1 MSRTTSSKRPGRH
14 LSTGSA
20 TSYGNPGG
28 SSRERRD
35 RDPRAILL
43 LSMIILV
50 WNLGTT
56 DGLLS
61 TPQVVSPG
69 TGISPSGPARG
80 VGAFASP
87 GEPARR
93 RHGNDPLTVRQSFL
107 LGQRV
112 DINRATYQEISGL
125 PGISDDVARAV
136 VEERKRRGAFRRT
149 EDLLAVRG
157 IKEKRL
163 KKILPFIAIIDN
175 N

>member
-1 MSRTTSSKRPGRH
+1 
-14 LSTGSA
+14 
-20 TSYGNPGG
+20 
-28 SSRERRD
+28 
-35 RDPRAILL
+35 
-43 LSMIILV
+43 
-50 WNLGTT
+50 
-56 DGLLS
+56 
-61 TPQVVSPG
+61 
-69 TGISPSGPARG
+69 
-80 VGAFASP
+80 
-87 GEPARR
+87 
-93 RHGNDPLTVRQSFL
+93 
-107 LGQRV
+107 V